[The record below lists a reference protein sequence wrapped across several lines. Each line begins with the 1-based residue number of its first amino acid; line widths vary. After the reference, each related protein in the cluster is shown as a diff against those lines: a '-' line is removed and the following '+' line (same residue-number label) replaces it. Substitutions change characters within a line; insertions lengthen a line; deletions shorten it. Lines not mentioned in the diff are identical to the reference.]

1 MKRDRRPWTAAELT
15 ELRNLAPCNIGL
27 REASERLGRSEES
40 IRGAC
45 RRNGIKWRQGCWVW
59 TPEKTSQ
66 LYYLA
71 GTMTKGEAAAVLGC
85 TREAVSKKTAHLG
98 IKWHQGA
105 VSANGIARSCCCS
118 PTTVRRLIDILY
130 PDARVGA
137 GAGARFALTEE
148 QAERVKRVLRGNL
161 KNRERLVRAGKA
173 AAKARRENG

>member
-27 REASERLGRSEES
+27 REASERLGRTEES
-40 IRGAC
+40 VRGAC

-105 VSANGIARSCCCS
+105 VSANGIARLAGCS
-118 PTTVRRLIDILY
+118 PATVRRLIDILY

-173 AAKARRENG
+173 AAKARRENE